1 VRTSTGDDKGLVTM
15 IVFALIGGVLA
26 AASLGAGAAARSR
39 LVGHGAGRE
48 PAEMTASLPRR
59 WLSAGWLLLKPDR
72 AVAGLVIW
80 LMVLD
85 TVLALAAPWPLK
97 IVIDY
102 GLGRQPVPHWLAG
115 LHGTSHLRVTVLAAT
130 AGLALVILG
139 SVAGYLVTVLVGAV
153 GERMASRLQVGMVS
167 YLLRSAPRAVAR
179 YPAGELANRLSSDAG
194 RVADTVTTAIETLV
208 PDLAVLAGMTLIT
221 ALLDWRLTLI
231 VLGVVP
237 LYALTAQVRNTSLR
251 RPQQQARTRAG
262 NLAAHAAELLGRIPA
277 VHVFDRA
284 DYEVRRYGRASLSA
298 ADASVSALH
307 ARARFSPVTDS
318 LPGLGLA
325 AALIGG
331 TAEISAGRLSIGGLL
346 VFLAYLSSLTGPI
359 RSLAQLSTA
368 IARGSASRDRV
379 TELLALPPAQPAD
392 GSPRPALRSRP
403 GFRPAGG
410 GRTAS
415 DRDRRGVPVTLREV
429 RYSHRPGHLVLRS
442 VNLQVP
448 AGEFVCITGPSG
460 AGKST
465 LLSLLAG
472 LAGPDAG
479 LIAID
484 GHDIAS
490 LSRARLSRLV
500 SLVPQDPW
508 LSSGS
513 IAENITYGNAAA
525 GRLQIEEAA
534 RVAGVTDFARDLPD
548 GLDTEVGEQ
557 GRLLSGGQQRRVA
570 VARALLADTPVL
582 LLDEPTSGLDARSEE
597 LLVNRLL
604 ASAGGKT
611 LILVTHAARLAALA
625 DRVMRLDQGRLRHD
639 DCGGQIAAMLAG
651 SGTALG
657 DAGKRAF
664 LGAPGAAAPGWLP
677 PLPGAA
683 Q

>member
-1 VRTSTGDDKGLVTM
+1 M
-15 IVFALIGGVLA
+15 IVFALIGAVLA
-26 AASLGAGAAARSR
+26 VASLGAGVAARSR
-39 LVGHGAGRE
+39 LSGHRAGRE
-48 PAEMTASLPRR
+48 RAEMTTSLPRR
-59 WLSAGWLLLKPDR
+59 WRSAGWLLLKPDR
-72 AVAGLVIW
+72 ALAGLVIW
-80 LMVLD
+80 LMILD

-102 GLGRQPVPHWLAG
+102 GLGQRPLPPWLTG
-115 LHGTSHLRVTVLAAT
+115 LRGTSHLRVTVLAAA

-153 GERMASRLQVGMVS
+153 GERMMSRLQVGMVS
-167 YLLRSAPRAVAR
+167 HLLRSAPRAVAR
-179 YPAGELANRLSSDAG
+179 YPAGELASRLSSDAG

-237 LYALTAQVRNTSLR
+237 LYALTARVRNKSLR
-251 RPQQQARTRAG
+251 RPEQQARTRAG
-262 NLAAHAAELLGRIPA
+262 SLAAHAAELLGRIPA

-284 DYEVRRYGRASLSA
+284 DDEVRCYSRASLSA
-298 ADASVSALH
+298 ADASVGALD
-307 ARARFSPVTDS
+307 ARARFSPITDS

-325 AALIGG
+325 AALISGCV
-331 TAEISAGRLSIGGLL
+331 EVSAGRLSTGGLL

-368 IARGSASRDRV
+368 ITRGSVSRDRIA
-379 TELLALPPAQPAD
+379 ELIALPPARPAD
-392 GSPRPALRSRP
+392 GSTRHSLRSGP
-403 GFRPAGG
+403 EFGPAGS

-415 DRDRRGVPVTLREV
+415 DRNRRGVPVTLREV
-429 RYSHRPGHLVLRS
+429 QYSHRPGHLVLRS
-442 VNLQVP
+442 VNLQVT

-465 LLSLLAG
+465 LLSLLIG
-472 LAGPDAG
+472 LSAPDAG

-484 GHDIAS
+484 GQEIAS

-513 IAENITYGNAAA
+513 IAESIRYGNAAA

-534 RVAGVTDFARDLPD
+534 RVAGVSDFTRDLPG
-548 GLDTEVGEQ
+548 GLDTEIGEQ

-597 LLVNRLL
+597 LLVSRLL

-611 LILVTHAARLAALA
+611 LILVTHATRLAALA

-639 DCGGQIAAMLAG
+639 DCGGQTVAMLAG
-651 SGTALG
+651 GST
-657 DAGKRAF
+657 
-664 LGAPGAAAPGWLP
+664 APGAEGKKRPVP
-677 PLPGAA
+677 SDS
-683 Q
+683 

>member
-1 VRTSTGDDKGLVTM
+1 MTTG
-15 IVFALIGGVLA
+15 
-26 AASLGAGAAARSR
+26 
-39 LVGHGAGRE
+39 
-48 PAEMTASLPRR
+48 LPRR
-59 WLSAGWLLLKPDR
+59 WRSAGWLLLRPDR
-72 AVAGLVIW
+72 AIAGLVIW

-102 GLGRQPVPHWLAG
+102 GLGRQPLPHWLAG

-153 GERMASRLQVGMVS
+153 GERMASRLQVSMVS
-167 YLLRSAPRAVAR
+167 HLLRSAPRAVAR

-262 NLAAHAAELLGRIPA
+262 SLAAHAAELLGRIPA

-298 ADASVSALH
+298 ADASVSALD

-331 TAEISAGRLSIGGLL
+331 TVEVSAGRLSIGGLL

-379 TELLALPPAQPAD
+379 TELLALPLAQPPD
-392 GSPRPALRSRP
+392 GSPRPALRSRL
-403 GFRPAGG
+403 RPAGT
-410 GRTAS
+410 GRTPS

-484 GHDIAS
+484 GHDVAS
-490 LSRARLSRLV
+490 LSRARLRRLV

-513 IAENITYGNAAA
+513 IAENIRYGNAAA
-525 GRLQIEEAA
+525 GPLQLEEAA
-534 RVAGVTDFARDLPD
+534 RVAGVTTSPVTCRTGWTPRSGSRAGCCREGSSGASLSP
-548 GLDTEVGEQ
+548 GRCWQIPLCCCSTSRPLD
-557 GRLLSGGQQRRVA
+557 SM
-570 VARALLADTPVL
+570 PK
-582 LLDEPTSGLDARSEE
+582 ARS
-597 LLVNRLL
+597 
-604 ASAGGKT
+604 
-611 LILVTHAARLAALA
+611 
-625 DRVMRLDQGRLRHD
+625 
-639 DCGGQIAAMLAG
+639 C
-651 SGTALG
+651 
-657 DAGKRAF
+657 
-664 LGAPGAAAPGWLP
+664 W
-677 PLPGAA
+677 
-683 Q
+683 